1 MPQNSSL
8 QRAGRVWI
16 ALTSVAILVLVA
28 VIFSAAQRDLKMS
41 SGAAAASGANQFLE
55 AAPGSKMKVVVEIQK
70 QEGDGAFDARLLDR
84 RSDTV
89 YSRTTTPVTIRSDNA
104 TRFVMGKAADVR
116 AAAVVHVTGTVDADH
131 RLNAEQIVILTG
143 YVEVH

>member
-1 MPQNSSL
+1 
-8 QRAGRVWI
+8 
-16 ALTSVAILVLVA
+16 
-28 VIFSAAQRDLKMS
+28 
-41 SGAAAASGANQFLE
+41 
-55 AAPGSKMKVVVEIQK
+55 MKVVVEIQK
-70 QEGDGAFDARLLDR
+70 PEGDGAFAARLLDR

-89 YSRTTTPVTIRSDNA
+89 YSRTATPVNIRSDST